1 MDQFTTNGCEI
12 PESKGTDLIIDVIV
26 ASLNCP
32 NQWISYQSI
41 QCIINVNNK
50 CNITGLGNPIKEKF
64 KSVVSM
70 VNSIETVTMYYDI
83 IQSVFGDS
91 SWLNVTDNDWA
102 NQFLSTIS
110 DSSEDNILISELE
123 AMNLTSQSPIGVTI
137 NSVTKFIDRWN
148 LSQKSLRIL
157 TKILNNLLFSYFS

>member
-1 MDQFTTNGCEI
+1 M
-12 PESKGTDLIIDVIV
+12 
-26 ASLNCP
+26 
-32 NQWISYQSI
+32 
-41 QCIINVNNK
+41 
-50 CNITGLGNPIKEKF
+50 GNPIKEKF